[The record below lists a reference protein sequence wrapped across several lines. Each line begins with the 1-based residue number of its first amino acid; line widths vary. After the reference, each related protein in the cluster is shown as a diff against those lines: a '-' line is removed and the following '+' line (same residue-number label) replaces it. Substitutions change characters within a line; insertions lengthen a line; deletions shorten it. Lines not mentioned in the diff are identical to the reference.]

1 MKFTK
6 MQGCGNDYV
15 YFDCTKV
22 VFPGGAQGEKQAAI
36 RLSDR
41 HFGIGGDG
49 IILIKKGSKADF
61 EMVMYNADGS
71 RSQMCGNGVRC
82 VGKLVYDA
90 GYTKGREFTVESM
103 GAVKV
108 LTVVEGER
116 GDKVAK
122 LSVDMGKPI
131 LAASKIPVAVVECSR
146 SECIE
151 TTGDSEVVSIRPSAY
166 STTGETDLDYSITG
180 GTALACSD
188 TVISYPLTIGGV
200 EYKTTCVS
208 MGNPHAVVFI
218 DKKPADFPVSE
229 VGPLFE
235 NNEFFPERTNTEFAY
250 VEDRRTIWMRVW
262 ERGTGETLACGTGT
276 CATVVAAVLNDLI
289 DAGEKITVHLLG
301 GDLEIQWSG
310 NENNSVFMTGPAET
324 VFTGE
329 IEL

>member
-6 MQGCGNDYV
+6 MHGCGNDYV

-22 VFPGGAQGEKQAAI
+22 DFPGGAEGEKQAAI
-36 RLSDR
+36 KLSDR

-71 RSQMCGNGVRC
+71 RSQMCGNGIRC

-90 GYTKGREFTVESM
+90 GYTKGLEFTVESM

-131 LAASKIPVAVVECSR
+131 LAASKIPVA
-146 SECIE
+146 
-151 TTGDSEVVSIRPSAY
+151 
-166 STTGETDLDYSITG
+166 LK
-180 GTALACSD
+180 SD
-188 TVISYPLTIGGV
+188 ERVIQHPLTIGGV
-200 EYKTTCVS
+200 EYKATCVS

-218 DKKPADFPVSE
+218 DKKPADFPVCE

-276 CATVVAAVLNDLI
+276 CATVVAAILNGLV

-301 GDLEIQWSG
+301 GDLVIEWSG
-310 NENNSVFMTGPAET
+310 DENDSVFMTGPAET
-324 VFTGE
+324 VFNGDVE
-329 IEL
+329 I

>member
-6 MQGCGNDYV
+6 MHGCGNDYV
-15 YFDCTKV
+15 YFDCTKED
-22 VFPGGAQGEKQAAI
+22 FPGGAEGERQAAI
-36 RLSDR
+36 NLSDR

-131 LAASKIPVAVVECSR
+131 LEAGKIPVSVVECSR

-151 TTGDSEVVSIRPSAY
+151 TTADSR
-166 STTGETDLDYSITG
+166 
-180 GTALACSD
+180 
-188 TVISYPLTIGGV
+188 VIMHPLTIGGV
-200 EYKTTCVS
+200 EYKATCVS

-218 DKKPADFPVSE
+218 DKKPADFPVCE

-276 CATVVAAVLNDLI
+276 CATVVAAILNGLV
-289 DAGEKITVHLLG
+289 DADEKITVHLLG
-301 GDLEIQWSG
+301 GDLEILWSG
-310 NENNSVFMTGPAET
+310 DENDSVFMTGPAET

-329 IEL
+329 VGI

>member
-1 MKFTK
+1 MEFTK
-6 MQGCGNDYV
+6 MHGCGNDYI
-15 YFDCTKV
+15 YFDCTKSD
-22 VFPGGAQGEKQAAI
+22 FPGGSEGEKQAAI
-36 RLSDR
+36 KLSDR

-49 IILIKKGSKADF
+49 IIIIKKGSKADF

-90 GYTKGREFTVESM
+90 GYTKGCGSADGRKFTVESM

-108 LTVVEGER
+108 LTVVEGEP

-122 LSVDMGKPI
+122 LTVDMGKPI
-131 LAASKIPVAVVECSR
+131 LQAEKIPVNTKMLSSAVVSR
-146 SECIE
+146 
-151 TTGDSEVVSIRPSAY
+151 A
-166 STTGETDLDYSITG
+166 ST
-180 GTALACSD
+180 

-218 DKKPADFPVSE
+218 DKKPAEFPVCE
-229 VGPLFE
+229 IGPLFE

-276 CATVVAAVLNDLI
+276 CATVVAAILNGLV

-301 GDLEIQWSG
+301 GDLEIVWSG
-310 NENNSVFMTGPAET
+310 REEDSVFMTGPAET
-324 VFTGE
+324 VFEGDIE
-329 IEL
+329 I

>member
-6 MQGCGNDYV
+6 MHGCGNDYI
-15 YFDCTKV
+15 YFDCTKSD
-22 VFPGGAQGEKQAAI
+22 FPGGAEGECKAAI
-36 RLSDR
+36 KLSDR

-49 IILIKKGSKADF
+49 IIIIKKGIKADF

-71 RSQMCGNGVRC
+71 RSQMCGNGIRC

-103 GAVKV
+103 GAVKL

-116 GDKVAK
+116 GDKQTK

-151 TTGDSEVVSIRPSAY
+151 TTGDSEVVSIRPSVY
-166 STTGETDLDYSITG
+166 ST
-180 GTALACSD
+180 
-188 TVISYPLTIGGV
+188 TVISYPLTIGGIK
-200 EYKTTCVS
+200 YQTTCLS

-218 DKKPADFPVSE
+218 DKKPSEFPVCE
-229 VGPLFE
+229 IGPLFE
-235 NNEFFPERTNTEFAY
+235 NNAFFPERTNTEFAY
-250 VEDRRTIWMRVW
+250 VENRRTIWMRVW

-276 CATVVAAVLNDLI
+276 CATVVAAILNGLV

-301 GDLEIQWSG
+301 GDLEIVWSG
-310 NENNSVFMTGPAET
+310 REEDSVFMTGPAET
-324 VFTGE
+324 VLTGE

>member
-6 MQGCGNDYV
+6 MHGCGNDYI
-15 YFDCTKV
+15 YFDCTKSD
-22 VFPGGAQGEKQAAI
+22 FPGGAEGECKAAI
-36 RLSDR
+36 KLSDR

-49 IILIKKGSKADF
+49 IIIIKKSIKADF

-71 RSQMCGNGVRC
+71 RSQMCGNGIRC

-103 GAVKV
+103 GSVKL

-116 GDKVAK
+116 GDMQTE

-131 LAASKIPVAVVECSR
+131 LEAERIPVNTKMLKSEKNTEVEPV
-146 SECIE
+146 E
-151 TTGDSEVVSIRPSAY
+151 TTAESR
-166 STTGETDLDYSITG
+166 
-180 GTALACSD
+180 
-188 TVISYPLTIGGV
+188 VISYSLTIGGIK
-200 EYKTTCVS
+200 YKTTCVS

-218 DKKPADFPVSE
+218 DEKPAEFPVCE
-229 VGPLFE
+229 IGPLFE
-235 NNEFFPERTNTEFAY
+235 NNAFFPERTNTEFAY

-276 CATVVAAVLNDLI
+276 CATVVAAILNGLV

-301 GDLEIQWSG
+301 GDLEIVWSG
-310 NENNSVFMTGPAET
+310 REEDSVFMTGPAET
-324 VFTGE
+324 VFNGD

>member
-6 MQGCGNDYV
+6 MHGCGNDYI
-15 YFDCTKV
+15 YFDCTKEA
-22 VFPGGAQGEKQAAI
+22 FPGGAEGEKEAVI

-49 IILIKKGSKADF
+49 IIIIKKGSKADF
-61 EMVMYNADGS
+61 EMIMYNADGS
-71 RSQMCGNGVRC
+71 RSQMCGNGIRC

-116 GDKVAK
+116 GDRLAK

-131 LAASKIPVAVVECSR
+131 LEAEKIPVAIKGESV
-146 SECIE
+146 IQYPLKIA
-151 TTGDSEVVSIRPSAY
+151 DSE
-166 STTGETDLDYSITG
+166 
-180 GTALACSD
+180 
-188 TVISYPLTIGGV
+188 
-200 EYKTTCVS
+200 YKATCVS

-218 DKKPADFPVSE
+218 DKKPADFPVCQ

-276 CATVVAAVLNDLI
+276 CATVVAAILNGLV

-310 NENNSVFMTGPAET
+310 REEDSVFMTGPAET
-324 VFTGE
+324 VFEGD
-329 IEL
+329 IELYGHVKARFA

>member
-6 MQGCGNDYV
+6 MHGCGNDYV

-22 VFPGGAQGEKQAAI
+22 DFPGGVQGEKQAAI
-36 RLSDR
+36 KLSDR

-90 GYTKGREFTVESM
+90 GYTKEFGSTDGRQFTVESM

-131 LAASKIPVAVVECSR
+131 LEAGKIPVSVVECSR

-151 TTGDSEVVSIRPSAY
+151 TTADSR
-166 STTGETDLDYSITG
+166 
-180 GTALACSD
+180 
-188 TVISYPLTIGGV
+188 VIMHPLTIGGV
-200 EYKTTCVS
+200 EYKATCVS

-218 DKKPADFPVSE
+218 DKKPADFPVCE

-276 CATVVAAVLNDLI
+276 CATVVAAILNGLV
-289 DAGEKITVHLLG
+289 DADEKITVHLLG
-301 GDLEIQWSG
+301 GDLEILWSG
-310 NENNSVFMTGPAET
+310 DENDSVFMTGPAET

-329 IEL
+329 VGI

>member
-6 MQGCGNDYV
+6 MHGCGNDYI
-15 YFDCTKV
+15 YFDCIKDD
-22 VFPGGAQGEKQAAI
+22 FPGGAEGEKEAAI

-49 IILIKKGSKADF
+49 IIIIKKGKKADF

-71 RSQMCGNGVRC
+71 RSQMCGNGIRC

-90 GYTKGREFTVESM
+90 GYAKGSEFTVESM
-103 GAVKV
+103 GAVKI
-108 LTVVEGER
+108 LKIEEGQP
-116 GDKVAK
+116 GDKVTK

-131 LAASKIPVAVVECSR
+131 LEAAKIPVSL
-146 SECIE
+146 IE
-151 TTGDSEVVSIRPSAY
+151 TVESTSESAIL
-166 STTGETDLDYSITG
+166 STSSITED
-180 GTALACSD
+180 SQ
-188 TVISYPLTIGGV
+188 VIMYPLLIDGV

-218 DKKPADFPVSE
+218 DKKPADFPVCE

-235 NNEFFPERTNTEFAY
+235 NNDFFPERTNTEFAF
-250 VEDRRTIWMRVW
+250 VENRRTIWMRVW

-276 CATVVAAVLNDLI
+276 CATVVAAILNGYV
-289 DAGEKITVHLLG
+289 DAGEKIIVHLLG
-301 GDLEIQWSG
+301 GELEITWSG
-310 NENNSVFMTGPAET
+310 RAEDSVFMTGPAET
-324 VFTGE
+324 VFNGD

>member
-6 MQGCGNDYV
+6 MHGCGNDYV
-15 YFDCTKV
+15 YFDCTRV
-22 VFPGGAQGEKQAAI
+22 DFPGGAQGEKQAAI
-36 RLSDR
+36 KLSDR

-49 IILIKKGSKADF
+49 IILIKRGTKADF

-90 GYTKGREFTVESM
+90 LYTKGRGSSDGRQFTVESM

-108 LTVVEGER
+108 LTVVEGEP

-131 LAASKIPVAVVECSR
+131 LQAEKIPVKPVVECSR

-151 TTGDSEVVSIRPSAY
+151 TTSDSEVVSIRPSVY
-166 STTGETDLDYSITG
+166 STT
-180 GTALACSD
+180 
-188 TVISYPLTIGGV
+188 VISHPLTIGGV

-218 DKKPADFPVSE
+218 DKKPAEFPVCE

-235 NNEFFPERTNTEFAY
+235 NNDFFPERTNTEFAY

-276 CATVVAAVLNDLI
+276 CATVVAAILNGLV

-301 GDLEIQWSG
+301 GDLEIEWSG
-310 NENNSVFMTGPAET
+310 NEDDSVFMTGPAET
-324 VFTGE
+324 VFTGDV
-329 IEL
+329 EL

>member
-6 MQGCGNDYV
+6 MHGCGNDYV

-22 VFPGGAQGEKQAAI
+22 VFPGGVEGEKQAAI
-36 RLSDR
+36 KLSDR

-49 IILIKKGSKADF
+49 IILIKKGTKADF

-122 LSVDMGKPI
+122 LSVDMGQPI
-131 LAASKIPVAVVECSR
+131 LEAEKIPVNTKSLSSAVVS
-146 SECIE
+146 
-151 TTGDSEVVSIRPSAY
+151 TG
-166 STTGETDLDYSITG
+166 STT
-180 GTALACSD
+180 
-188 TVISYPLTIGGV
+188 VIKHPLVIDGV
-200 EYKTTCVS
+200 EYKATCVS

-218 DKKPADFPVSE
+218 DKKPADFPVCE

-235 NNEFFPERTNTEFAY
+235 NDKFFPERTNTEFAY

-276 CATVVAAVLNDLI
+276 CATVVAAILNGLV

-301 GDLEIQWSG
+301 GDLVIEWSG
-310 NENNSVFMTGPAET
+310 DENDSVFMTGPAET

-329 IEL
+329 VDL

>member
-6 MQGCGNDYV
+6 MHGCGNDYI
-15 YFDCTKV
+15 YFDCTKEN
-22 VFPGGAQGEKQAAI
+22 FPGGAEGERQAAI
-36 RLSDR
+36 KFSDR

-49 IILIKKGSKADF
+49 IILIKKGSRADF

-90 GYTKGREFTVESM
+90 DYTKGREFTVESM

-116 GDKVAK
+116 GDKITK

-131 LAASKIPVAVVECSR
+131 LEAIKIPVNTELLCSSLNTLVEPVKSI
-146 SECIE
+146 S
-151 TTGDSEVVSIRPSAY
+151 DSY
-166 STTGETDLDYSITG
+166 
-180 GTALACSD
+180 
-188 TVISYPLTIGGV
+188 VIQHPLIINGV

-218 DKKPADFPVSE
+218 DKKPADFPVCE
-229 VGPLFE
+229 IGPFFE
-235 NNEFFPERTNTEFAY
+235 NNGFFPERTNTEFAY

-276 CATVVAAVLNDLI
+276 CATVVAAILNDFV

-301 GDLEIQWSG
+301 GDLEIVWSG
-310 NENNSVFMTGPAET
+310 RKEDSVFMTGPAET
-324 VFTGE
+324 VFTGNV
-329 IEL
+329 EL